1 MAEIGVFFNKK
12 NVRYKPPFYFGVIFG
27 GIFYDTTHMLR
38 TVSIFVIILYAFAS
52 AAHADIASAGYVRE
66 IVEPLR
72 ARPDWNQTDPDALDY
87 IKNKPDNHE
96 TVANKITVLSG
107 DATDEQYPSARAVKD
122 ALDAKADVNDAR
134 FNTIPTSQPMGTP
147 PAGQV
152 FIWFN

>member
-1 MAEIGVFFNKK
+1 
-12 NVRYKPPFYFGVIFG
+12 
-27 GIFYDTTHMLR
+27 MLR

-96 TVANKITVLSG
+96 IVANKVNVLSG
-107 DATDEQYPSARAVKD
+107 NATDEQYPSARAVKD
-122 ALDAKADVNDAR
+122 ALDAKADVNDTR